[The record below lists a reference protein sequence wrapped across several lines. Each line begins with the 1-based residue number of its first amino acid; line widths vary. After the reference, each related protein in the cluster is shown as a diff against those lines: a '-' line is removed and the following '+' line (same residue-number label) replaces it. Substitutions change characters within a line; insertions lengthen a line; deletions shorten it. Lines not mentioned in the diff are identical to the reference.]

1 MVSLANPD
9 CLKELKVQ
17 FEQSLTSLD
26 AVPKFISVDGESI
39 RGYRSKMRHPIH
51 IVTVYDEGHHLSL
64 GQATLDEK
72 SKEIVAIPQLLR
84 TISIRK
90 SIVTID
96 AMARRQLSLKG
107 KADYCLAV
115 KRNQETLYAGITL
128 YFSDAKLLK
137 KLEVRLKS
145 GNTGFALICKSV
157 PLSMM

>member
-128 YFSDAKLLK
+128 
-137 KLEVRLKS
+137 
-145 GNTGFALICKSV
+145 
-157 PLSMM
+157 